1 MDLTMII
8 YFIFLAK
15 KQGEVDFLV
24 TYKNEILPIE
34 VKSGKD
40 YKRHLALDNLLS
52 NDEYEIKHAV
62 VFCNS
67 NLQVRGKITYLPIY
81 MVSLFNQEK

>member
-1 MDLTMII
+1 MII

-34 VKSGKD
+34 VKSGK
-40 YKRHLALDNLLS
+40 KT
-52 NDEYEIKHAV
+52 IKA
-62 VFCNS
+62 FGI
-67 NLQVRGKITYLPIY
+67 R
-81 MVSLFNQEK
+81 